1 MKQNKDTKEM
11 ELINSYLDH
20 ELDDQ
25 DLLVLAERLAQDE
38 SLKSEMTDMMQVKKL
53 LCGLPDQKPP
63 QNYILTRAMAQ
74 EARKPSLWERL
85 FPAFRTAAV
94 FACFGIILSFM
105 LPLNGNLT
113 NPAAPIEMQ
122 YSAKS
127 VDLPAA
133 EEPVL
138 SQSVA
143 ESESIDPVSM
153 ALNEASDAT
162 GNTAMMNGYPSKGVR
177 GGNPKL
183 EYLVTAQRMLPDD
196 RSTGAASEKLSGD
209 EDSQLSSG
217 ISAQEEIQQMM
228 NDSTASVSFGIS
240 TETVIRLVSILVLL
254 ISVGW
259 ILITLLKRKILI

>member
-1 MKQNKDTKEM
+1 MKQNKDTKDM
-11 ELINSYLDH
+11 GLINGYLDH
-20 ELDDQ
+20 ELNDQ
-25 DLLVLAERLAQDE
+25 DLLMFAERLSQDE

-53 LCGLPDQKPP
+53 LSGLPDQKPP
-63 QNYILTRAMAQ
+63 KNYILTRAMAQ
-74 EARKPSLWERL
+74 EVRKPSLWERL

-105 LPLNGNLT
+105 LPLNGNLI
-113 NPAAPIEMQ
+113 NPAVPVEMQ
-122 YSAKS
+122 YNAKS

-133 EEPVL
+133 EEPDL
-138 SQSVA
+138 SRSVA
-143 ESESIDPVSM
+143 DSESIAPVSM
-153 ALNEASDAT
+153 SDST

-183 EYLVTAQRMLPDD
+183 EYLVTAQRVLPDD
-196 RSTGAASEKLSGD
+196 RSTGAVSEKLSVD

-217 ISAQEEIQQMM
+217 ISAQEEIQKLM

-240 TETVIRLVSILVLL
+240 TDTVIRLISSLVLL